1 MLNDP
6 SKAAQPTPDKTQ
18 LYLPGS
24 ATSATSSTVGGV
36 PVSGNSVVPG
46 KPRIRLSLAL
56 VMLSLVAV
64 TALVLGVLFAVVP
77 LLAQPRHNSST
88 TTAQKPTSTS
98 APTTQLTQAVTQ
110 VSATPTATQIPTQT
124 PVVQG
129 TATIDGLTAI
139 PNHFVVQ
146 SGCQVDNGYRCTVT
160 LFASQDKGDAIHWKA
175 SSKNIATKFSPA
187 SGKLKAGDQQQ
198 VIVYIYN
205 QCPYSGTLVF
215 TVDDEHIT
223 LPVSC

>member
-1 MLNDP
+1 MLDDP
-6 SKAAQPTPDKTQ
+6 SKMAQPKPDKTQ

-24 ATSATSSTVGGV
+24 ATSATSSTVAGV
-36 PVSGNSVVPG
+36 PVGGNSTSPSRP
-46 KPRIRLSLAL
+46 KIRLSLAL

-77 LLAQPRHNSST
+77 LLAQPKHNNIAT
-88 TTAQKPTSTS
+88 TTFKPTSTS
-98 APTTQLTQAVTQ
+98 TTAAQPTRTMTHV
-110 VSATPTATQIPTQT
+110 VATPTATQISTQT
-124 PVVQG
+124 PIVQG

-139 PNHFVVQ
+139 PNHFAVQ
-146 SGCQVDNGYRCTVT
+146 SDCQVDNGYRCTVT
-160 LFASQDKGDAIHWKA
+160 LYGQDKEDTIHWKA

-187 SGKLKAGDQQQ
+187 SGRLKAGDQQQ

-205 QCPYSGTLVF
+205 ACPYNGTLIF

-223 LPVSC
+223 LPVRC

>member
-1 MLNDP
+1 MLDDS
-6 SKAAQPTPDKTQ
+6 SKATSPKPDKTQ

-24 ATSATSSTVGGV
+24 ATSATNRTVAGV
-36 PVSGNSVVPG
+36 PVGGNSAIPSRP
-46 KPRIRLSLAL
+46 KIRLSLAL

-77 LLAQPRHNSST
+77 LLAQPKHNNIAATASKPTLTSA
-88 TTAQKPTSTS
+88 TTAQP
-98 APTTQLTQAVTQ
+98 TQAVPH
-110 VSATPTATQIPTQT
+110 VVATPAATQIPTQT

-139 PNHFVVQ
+139 PNHFAVQ
-146 SGCQVDNGYRCTVT
+146 SDCQVDNGYRCTVT
-160 LFASQDKGDAIHWKA
+160 LYGQNKEDTIHWKA

-205 QCPYSGTLVF
+205 ACPYNGTLIF
-215 TVDDEHIT
+215 TVDNEHIT
-223 LPVSC
+223 LPVMC